1 MPEHVLSLS
10 YGKDSLACLGAIEQ
24 LGWPLDRIAEDLQSA
39 GDAIA
44 LLVAEN
50 TYLRTFIKSECPGA
64 ELFWADH
71 KGEPGPPGI
80 AD

>member
-1 MPEHVLSLS
+1 M
-10 YGKDSLACLGAIEQ
+10 KDYKELISQLRKYTIQAI
-24 LGWPLDRIAEDLQSA
+24 DNHDNYIAEDLQSA
-39 GDAIA
+39 MDVIA